1 MGLVESFNIAVA
13 AAISMDSVISRSR
26 VQLPAE
32 SFYLSSQQQNVLLQK
47 WTDPHR
53 LEHQREV
60 VQLLSP
66 QLTSF
71 GLNEEK
77 QMASQGLF
85 MRKDANNSSGLDLTQ
100 LMLLNQGPGVNLNRK
115 FHRAKFGIIHDR
127 DLGRSQLTFL
137 KTLAGPST
145 LLTSRTTGIPVD
157 VLKLGFERVVKIII
171 DQFSRHENIA
181 DDSLDDRLN
190 ETGQAVAAGLET
202 VADFL
207 YGSELEP
214 DHVQKKMEE
223 VLSKAEFSDI
233 LRVFC
238 SVVGIALDDLR
249 TSLESGAQ
257 SENPSPFA
265 LIFDE
270 VLQRFGEEIDGE
282 GRYLMSELFNGP
294 AFQSELGSQLSGQQ
308 LVQLELML
316 RFHHDAFIVYEVL
329 SQRNVKDFKLSNE
342 TKMKITCSRS
352 MPYEVL

>member
-1 MGLVESFNIAVA
+1 MSYLRANSRYFRIPMMGLVESFNIAVA

-190 ETGQAVAAGLET
+190 EV
-202 VADFL
+202 
-207 YGSELEP
+207 S
-214 DHVQKKMEE
+214 
-223 VLSKAEFSDI
+223 S
-233 LRVFC
+233 
-238 SVVGIALDDLR
+238 
-249 TSLESGAQ
+249 SLGAQ
-257 SENPSPFA
+257 RCCIYSKNS
-265 LIFDE
+265 
-270 VLQRFGEEIDGE
+270 
-282 GRYLMSELFNGP
+282 
-294 AFQSELGSQLSGQQ
+294 
-308 LVQLELML
+308 
-316 RFHHDAFIVYEVL
+316 
-329 SQRNVKDFKLSNE
+329 
-342 TKMKITCSRS
+342 
-352 MPYEVL
+352 

>member
-1 MGLVESFNIAVA
+1 
-13 AAISMDSVISRSR
+13 
-26 VQLPAE
+26 
-32 SFYLSSQQQNVLLQK
+32 
-47 WTDPHR
+47 
-53 LEHQREV
+53 
-60 VQLLSP
+60 
-66 QLTSF
+66 
-71 GLNEEK
+71 
-77 QMASQGLF
+77 
-85 MRKDANNSSGLDLTQ
+85 
-100 LMLLNQGPGVNLNRK
+100 
-115 FHRAKFGIIHDR
+115 
-127 DLGRSQLTFL
+127 
-137 KTLAGPST
+137 
-145 LLTSRTTGIPVD
+145 
-157 VLKLGFERVVKIII
+157 
-171 DQFSRHENIA
+171 
-181 DDSLDDRLN
+181 
-190 ETGQAVAAGLET
+190 
-202 VADFL
+202 
-207 YGSELEP
+207 
-214 DHVQKKMEE
+214 MEE

>member
-1 MGLVESFNIAVA
+1 
-13 AAISMDSVISRSR
+13 
-26 VQLPAE
+26 
-32 SFYLSSQQQNVLLQK
+32 
-47 WTDPHR
+47 
-53 LEHQREV
+53 
-60 VQLLSP
+60 
-66 QLTSF
+66 
-71 GLNEEK
+71 
-77 QMASQGLF
+77 
-85 MRKDANNSSGLDLTQ
+85 
-100 LMLLNQGPGVNLNRK
+100 
-115 FHRAKFGIIHDR
+115 
-127 DLGRSQLTFL
+127 
-137 KTLAGPST
+137 
-145 LLTSRTTGIPVD
+145 
-157 VLKLGFERVVKIII
+157 
-171 DQFSRHENIA
+171 
-181 DDSLDDRLN
+181 
-190 ETGQAVAAGLET
+190 
-202 VADFL
+202 
-207 YGSELEP
+207 
-214 DHVQKKMEE
+214 MEE

-352 MPYEVL
+352 MPYECMIVNAFQERLLENQGTDEQSQVQWSGLANSLFEMLTDLSELKISTRKRI